1 MRENI
6 FPIKVYQNCK
16 LQKSQILQENKN
28 KSGIYRWTNLLK
40 GKSYIGSSK
49 NIRNRLYS
57 YYSESTLKKSGSL
70 IYKAI
75 LKYKHENFSLE
86 ILEYCSPENKFTREQ
101 FYLDNCKHEYNTR
114 QAIRK
119 GKKDKYK

>member
-40 GKSYIGSSK
+40 GNSYIGSSK

-57 YYSESTLKKSGSL
+57 YYSESTLKRSESL

-75 LKYKHENFSLE
+75 LKYKHDNFSLE
-86 ILEYCSPENKFTREQ
+86 ILEYCSPENRFTREQ

-114 QAIRK
+114 QVIRK

>member
-1 MRENI
+1 MKKNI
-6 FPIKVYQNCK
+6 LPIKLYQNCK

-28 KSGIYRWTNLLK
+28 KSGIYRWTNLLN
-40 GKSYIGSSK
+40 GNSYIGSSK

-57 YYSESTLKKSGSL
+57 YYSKSTLNKSKSL

-75 LKYKHENFSLE
+75 LKYKHNKFSLE
-86 ILEYCSPENKFTREQ
+86 ILEYCSPENRFTREQ
-101 FYLDNCKHEYNTR
+101 FYLDNYKHEYNTR
-114 QAIRK
+114 QIIRK

>member
-6 FPIKVYQNCK
+6 LPVKVYQNGK

-28 KSGIYRWTNLLK
+28 KSGIYRWTNLLN

-49 NIRNRLYS
+49 IISSRLYS
-57 YYSESTLKKSGSL
+57 YYSENTLKKSGSL

-75 LKYKHENFSLE
+75 LKYKHDNFSLE
-86 ILEYCSPENKFTREQ
+86 ILEYCSPENRITREQ
-101 FYLDNCKHEYNTR
+101 FYLDNCKHEYNICQIAGNKTGC
-114 QAIRK
+114 K
-119 GKKDKYK
+119 VS